1 MAASKGMKGEGYYDR
16 HSSVQGE
23 TIAAVA
29 GWLEEAAAAIDLPKA
44 PATLVV
50 ADHGCS
56 EGQNSILAVG
66 LVVSAWRKRRPDQPI
81 CAIHTDLPVNNFNK
95 LFANLYNPTAS
106 NYLQEK
112 GQLRPNTFALA
123 AGGSFYHSLLPP
135 ATVHFSLSFNSIVWM
150 ERLPEIDVPDFVMY
164 ARSSPEVRNS
174 FRLEAARQLDRFLQ
188 RRAEELAPRGKLLVL
203 TPGQGPQRGC
213 WEGVYDVINDACLD
227 LVRTGRLRRD
237 FYERLTFPTYFRD
250 AEEMRGPTQPPPH
263 SGHAAFVLERVE
275 TMDTEVPFIT
285 AYRQTK
291 DVAAYARD
299 YTGFLRA
306 FSEPVLAGMIA
317 DPGNDPAIVD
327 AVYERVEERL
337 RAEPERYL
345 YRNIEVAAL
354 WTRR

>member
-23 TIAAVA
+23 TVAAVA
-29 GWLEEAAAAIDLPKA
+29 SWLKEAASAMDLPEP

-66 LVVSAWRKRRPDQPI
+66 LVVSAWRKRRPGQPI

-95 LFANLYNPTAS
+95 LFANLHHPAAS

-123 AGGSFYHSLLPP
+123 ASGSFYHSLLPP
-135 ATVHFSLSFNSIVWM
+135 AMVHFSLSFNSIVWM
-150 ERLPEIDVPDFVMY
+150 ESLPEIAVPDFVMY
-164 ARSSPEVRNS
+164 ARSSPEVRRN
-174 FRLEAARQLDRFLQ
+174 FHQEAARQLDRFLQ
-188 RRAEELAPRGKLLVL
+188 RRAEELVPGGKLLVL
-203 TPGQGPQRGC
+203 TPGQGPDRGC
-213 WEGVYDVINDACLD
+213 WEGVYDVISDACLD
-227 LVRTGRLRRD
+227 LVRTRRFRRD
-237 FYERLTFPTYFRD
+237 LYERLTFPTYFRNAD
-250 AEEMRGPTQPPPH
+250 EMRGPTQPPPN
-263 SGHAAFVLERVE
+263 SGHAAFILERVE
-275 TMDTEVPFIT
+275 TMDTKVPFINVF
-285 AYRQTK
+285 RQNK

-306 FSEPVLAGMIA
+306 FSEPVLAGIVA
-317 DPGNDPAIVD
+317 GPGNDSTIVD
-327 AVYERVEERL
+327 AVYKRVEERL
-337 RAEPERYL
+337 RAEPERYM
-345 YRNIEVAAL
+345 YRNIEVAAM